1 MAEPTLLLFPRMSA
15 SSVTIWGKKNENLI
29 KYERKRCKDKFQIL
43 KTIRNKNCIHD
54 HYQKPLL
61 KKKQNKTKKPLLM
74 LYIDLEILT
83 TSKNQQN
90 VKADI

>member
-1 MAEPTLLLFPRMSA
+1 MLLTMEVQGNKKMAEPTLLLFPRMSA
-15 SSVTIWGKKNENLI
+15 SSVTIWSKKNGNLI

-43 KTIRNKNCIHD
+43 KTIRNMNCIHD
-54 HYQKPLL
+54 HYQ
-61 KKKQNKTKKPLLM
+61 KPLLM

-83 TSKNQQN
+83 TTKNQQN

>member
-1 MAEPTLLLFPRMSA
+1 MAEPTLLLFLRISA

-29 KYERKRCKDKFQIL
+29 KYESKRCKDKFQIL
-43 KTIRNKNCIHD
+43 KTIRNMNCIHD
-54 HYQKPLL
+54 HCQ
-61 KKKQNKTKKPLLM
+61 KPLLM

-83 TSKNQQN
+83 TTKKQQN

>member
-43 KTIRNKNCIHD
+43 KTIRNMNCIHD
-54 HYQKPLL
+54 HYQ
-61 KKKQNKTKKPLLM
+61 KPLLM